1 MIDFEI
7 PDEIRMVRDTVARFV
22 EERLLPLE
30 QEVGFIEEDIPS
42 NTWRD
47 LRKQLHE
54 LGLLNL
60 THPASRG
67 GAGLNQRDMAII
79 HEAQARSLFG
89 GDLWR
94 EWGMPEILK
103 RFPSAQQEK
112 FQALADKDELYTCL
126 CLTDP
131 TSGSDPSSMRTSFVR
146 DGDQY
151 VLNGNKI
158 FISGAAKANYA
169 TVYARETGTT
179 GREGIHSFLVDT
191 EEPGFKTRTISTMGR
206 PSSVS
211 SDACE
216 VTLEDCTTPLSCR
229 LTGSEESKK
238 AADGT
243 GWRTA
248 QNTLGAIRFAMGART
263 VALASRCLEMA
274 LEYAQQRTTFGEV
287 IAKRQSV
294 QNMLAD
300 SYTEI
305 NATRLITLYGAWK
318 QDQGLDARQE
328 ISMVKIIATETLF
341 KVADRAIQIYG
352 GMGLTTDLPLER
364 IFRNARTDRIVDG
377 PNEVHR
383 WVIARNL
390 LRDGVT

>member
-30 QEVGFIEEDIPS
+30 QEVAYIEEDIPPD
-42 NTWRD
+42 TWRS
-47 LRKQLHE
+47 LRTQLRE

-60 THPASRG
+60 TRPVSKG
-67 GAGLNQRDMAII
+67 GAGLNQRDMVVVQ
-79 HEAQARSLFG
+79 EAQGRSLFG

-103 RFPSAQQEK
+103 RFPEKQQQK
-112 FQALADKDELYTCL
+112 FEALAERDELYTCF

-146 DGDQY
+146 DGDRY
-151 VLNGNKI
+151 IINGSKI
-158 FISGAAKANYA
+158 FISGAAKASYA
-169 TVYARETGTT
+169 TVYAREEGTS
-179 GREGIHSFLVDT
+179 GREGIHTFLVDT
-191 EEPGFKTRTISTMGR
+191 DEPGFKPRVISTMGR

-216 VTLEDCTTPLSCR
+216 ISLEDCATPLSCR
-229 LTGSEESKK
+229 LTGGESEAKS
-238 AADGT
+238 GGGS
-243 GWRTA
+243 GWGAA
-248 QNTLGAIRFAMGART
+248 QNTLAAIRFAMGART
-263 VALASRCLEMA
+263 VALATRCLEMA
-274 LEYAQQRTTFGEV
+274 LDYSKQRTTFGEV
-287 IAKRQSV
+287 ISKRQSV

-305 NATRLITLYGAWK
+305 NTTRLMTLYGAWK
-318 QDQGLDARQE
+318 QDQGQDARQE
-328 ISMVKIIATETLF
+328 ISMIKILATETLF
-341 KVADRAIQIYG
+341 NVADRAIQIYG
-352 GMGLTTDLPLER
+352 GMGLTKDLPLER
-364 IFRNARTDRIVDG
+364 IFRNARVDRIVDG

-390 LRDGVT
+390 LRDGIG

>member
-22 EERLLPLE
+22 EEQLIPLE
-30 QEVGFIEEDIPS
+30 QEVEFIEENIPAD
-42 NTWRD
+42 TWRG
-47 LRKQLHE
+47 LRTQLRE

-60 THPASRG
+60 ARPVSEG
-67 GAGLNQRDMAII
+67 GAGFGQRDMAVV

-94 EWGMPEILK
+94 DSGVPEMLQ
-103 RFPSAQQEK
+103 RFPAAQLDK
-112 FQALADKDELYTCL
+112 FAAKAERDELYSCF

-146 DGDQY
+146 DGDRY
-151 VLNGNKI
+151 ILNGRKI
-158 FISGAAKANYA
+158 FISGAHKADYA
-169 TVYARETGTT
+169 IVYAREAGTS
-179 GREGIHSFLVDT
+179 GREGINTFLVDT
-191 EEPGFKTRTISTMGR
+191 AEPGFTAQVIPTMGR

-216 VTLEDCTTPLSCR
+216 VLLEDCMTPESCR
-229 LTGSEESKK
+229 LTDAGS
-238 AADGT
+238 
-243 GWRTA
+243 GWGQA
-248 QNTLGAIRFAMGART
+248 QNTLGGIRFAMGARS

-274 LEYAQQRTTFGEV
+274 LDYSKQRSTFGEL
-287 IAKRQSV
+287 ISNRQSV

-305 NATRLITLYGAWK
+305 NATRLLTYYGAWK
-318 QDQGLDARQE
+318 QDQGRDARQE
-328 ISMVKIIATETLF
+328 ISMVKIMATEMLG
-341 KVADRAIQIYG
+341 KVADRAIQIHG
-352 GMGLTTDLPLER
+352 GMGLTKALPLEH
-364 IFRNARTDRIVDG
+364 IYRNARVDRIVDG

-390 LRDGVT
+390 LRDGIPPVN